1 MAIYTITLR
10 FVEQRSIIIIIII
23 ISAIIKAETFLNSY
37 RRQFFKCRVIMAVLT
52 AVQPISDAFLHFVP
66 FCHVAKLSL
75 FCYLWSNNLEGAKV
89 VYNGYLVPFLHEN
102 EAYVDHKISRVK
114 GLVSFLISSNL
125 SKFVA
130 HVQSI
135 LAKAKA
141 KTDPKQQEA
150 SQRPCCVCLCNS
162 PSMLMS
168 ECYHLCLCEECAGG
182 PIESCPICRVAG
194 IPMRV
199 YF

>member
-10 FVEQRSIIIIIII
+10 FVEQRSIIL
-23 ISAIIKAETFLNSY
+23 KAETFLNSY

-66 FCHVAKLSL
+66 FYHVAKLSL

-141 KTDPKQQEA
+141 KAKTDPKQQEA

-168 ECYHLCLCEECAGG
+168 ECYHLCL
-182 PIESCPICRVAG
+182 
-194 IPMRV
+194 
-199 YF
+199 